1 MRLRELNGA
10 WFELT
15 THALQR
21 ALDMALTE
29 DQIQG
34 ALGNP
39 RHVRAGKAGRE
50 MWTRDTLTA
59 VVEPKEGFWTVVT
72 FVWATANAWATD
84 EGTIRSRETSISPES
99 KRQFRYAAKMRKRGR
114 SVR

>member
-1 MRLRELNGA
+1 MRLSQLNGA

-15 THALQR
+15 PHAIQR

-34 ALGNP
+34 ALGDP
-39 RHVRAGKAGRE
+39 RHVRSGKGMRE
-50 MWTRDTLTA
+50 LWTRDKLTA
-59 VVEPKEGFWTVVT
+59 VVEPREGYWSVVT

-84 EGTIRSRETSISPES
+84 EATIRSRDGDISADS
-99 KRQFRYAAKMRKRGR
+99 KRAFRYAAKMRKRGR